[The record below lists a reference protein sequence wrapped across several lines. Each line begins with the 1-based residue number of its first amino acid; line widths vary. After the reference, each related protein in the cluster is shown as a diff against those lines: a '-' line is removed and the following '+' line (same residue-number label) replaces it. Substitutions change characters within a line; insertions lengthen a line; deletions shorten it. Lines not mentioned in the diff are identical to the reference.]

1 MNKIINRRLIILLL
15 FVLAV
20 GVTFMWWVA
29 YSTDKR
35 MRDELLVQ
43 ARIAAHAISIKQIIS
58 LSGSENDLNTSAYQ
72 RIKLQLASMR
82 NAGYKCRFLYLMG
95 RRPDGVVF
103 FFVDS
108 LPEDSKDYAP
118 PGLIY
123 EEVSDSYRRIFDTKY
138 ESVVGPV
145 TDRWGT
151 LVTAL
156 IPLRD
161 PHTENLV
168 AVLGM
173 DIDAKDWNREIIGR
187 SSIPFVVMLLFAVS
201 IVLMDSRRRVVKALR
216 ESEKKHRLFFENAP
230 IGIIHYGKK
239 GIITV
244 VNEELITILGAS
256 REKLIG
262 LNMIDLPNK
271 MMTSEIRKS
280 LNGER
285 GYYKGEYTSYT
296 GGKTINV
303 KAVWVPVI
311 QDGDYIG
318 GVGIVEDIT
327 KRKKAEETL
336 ARRLELER
344 LISKISS
351 EFVGLNSDDLNAGI
365 DRALDSVGVLSG
377 ADRAYVF
384 LFHHND
390 NLADNTH
397 EWCADGVEPQI
408 EDLKDIPVAEQLPWF
423 TEQIRKRE
431 VFHVPDVADL
441 PLEAKLERDHFE
453 AQEIKS
459 LIVVPMRMG
468 NRMVGFLGVDA
479 VRGRQI
485 WTDDDQ
491 AFLRL
496 VGEIFTNAIERKRAE
511 KDQENLQT
519 QLTNAIE
526 MAHLGPWEYDVA
538 NDLFT
543 FNDHFYKIFRT
554 TAMQVGGYTMSSEE
568 YNRRF
573 VHPDDISC
581 VGKET
586 QKAME
591 ATDPQFIQTLEHRML
606 YADGTVGY
614 ITVRYSIIKDAH
626 GQMVKTYGVN
636 QDITE
641 RKRAEDR
648 LRESEEKLA
657 RSRKMESLGLLAG
670 GVAHDLNNVLS
681 GIVSYPE
688 LLLFDLPEDSKLRK
702 PIETIQESGD
712 KAVSIVQEL
721 LTIARGVASTKEP
734 LNLNDIVREYLGSPE
749 FIKLKQFHPAVII
762 KTDFDTEL
770 FNIGGSLVHIRKVI
784 MNLVSNAAEAIEGSG
799 NVIVST
805 RNCYVDRPIKGYE
818 DVNTGEYTVL
828 TVADDGPG
836 ILPDYL
842 ERIFEPFFTKK
853 VMGRSGTGLG
863 LAVVWNIIQDHEGY
877 IDVTSNKNGTTFEL
891 YFPITRDEIPDK
903 TLPIPIKEYKG
914 HGETILVVD
923 DVESQRAISCKMLDA
938 LGYKTKAVCSG
949 EEAVLYLKENTV
961 DLILL
966 DMIMDPGINGRETY
980 KRIIEIHPKQK
991 AVIVSG
997 FSETDE
1003 MKAAQ
1008 KLGAGQYIKKPLTL
1022 QKIGLAIKQELEK

>member
-1 MNKIINRRLIILLL
+1 
-15 FVLAV
+15 
-20 GVTFMWWVA
+20 
-29 YSTDKR
+29 
-35 MRDELLVQ
+35 
-43 ARIAAHAISIKQIIS
+43 
-58 LSGSENDLNTSAYQ
+58 
-72 RIKLQLASMR
+72 
-82 NAGYKCRFLYLMG
+82 
-95 RRPDGVVF
+95 
-103 FFVDS
+103 
-108 LPEDSKDYAP
+108 
-118 PGLIY
+118 
-123 EEVSDSYRRIFDTKY
+123 
-138 ESVVGPV
+138 
-145 TDRWGT
+145 
-151 LVTAL
+151 
-156 IPLRD
+156 
-161 PHTENLV
+161 
-168 AVLGM
+168 
-173 DIDAKDWNREIIGR
+173 
-187 SSIPFVVMLLFAVS
+187 
-201 IVLMDSRRRVVKALR
+201 
-216 ESEKKHRLFFENAP
+216 
-230 IGIIHYGKK
+230 
-239 GIITV
+239 
-244 VNEELITILGAS
+244 
-256 REKLIG
+256 
-262 LNMIDLPNK
+262 
-271 MMTSEIRKS
+271 
-280 LNGER
+280 
-285 GYYKGEYTSYT
+285 
-296 GGKTINV
+296 
-303 KAVWVPVI
+303 
-311 QDGDYIG
+311 
-318 GVGIVEDIT
+318 
-327 KRKKAEETL
+327 
-336 ARRLELER
+336 
-344 LISKISS
+344 
-351 EFVGLNSDDLNAGI
+351 
-365 DRALDSVGVLSG
+365 
-377 ADRAYVF
+377 
-384 LFHHND
+384 
-390 NLADNTH
+390 
-397 EWCADGVEPQI
+397 
-408 EDLKDIPVAEQLPWF
+408 
-423 TEQIRKRE
+423 
-431 VFHVPDVADL
+431 
-441 PLEAKLERDHFE
+441 
-453 AQEIKS
+453 
-459 LIVVPMRMG
+459 
-468 NRMVGFLGVDA
+468 
-479 VRGRQI
+479 
-485 WTDDDQ
+485 
-491 AFLRL
+491 
-496 VGEIFTNAIERKRAE
+496 
-511 KDQENLQT
+511 
-519 QLTNAIE
+519 
-526 MAHLGPWEYDVA
+526 
-538 NDLFT
+538 
-543 FNDHFYKIFRT
+543 
-554 TAMQVGGYTMSSEE
+554 
-568 YNRRF
+568 
-573 VHPDDISC
+573 
-581 VGKET
+581 
-586 QKAME
+586 
-591 ATDPQFIQTLEHRML
+591 
-606 YADGTVGY
+606 
-614 ITVRYSIIKDAH
+614 
-626 GQMVKTYGVN
+626 
-636 QDITE
+636 E

-1022 QKIGLAIKQELEK
+1022 EKIGLAVKGELNK